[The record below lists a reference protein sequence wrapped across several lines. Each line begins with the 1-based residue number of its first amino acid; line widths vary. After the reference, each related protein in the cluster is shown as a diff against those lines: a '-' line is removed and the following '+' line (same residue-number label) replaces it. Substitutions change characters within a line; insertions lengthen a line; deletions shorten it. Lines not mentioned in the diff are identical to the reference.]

1 MQAGYDDV
9 QALGGGFDAWVRAG
23 GPVEKKTG

>member
-9 QALGGGFDAWVRAG
+9 QALAGGFDAWVGAG
-23 GPVEKKTG
+23 GPVERKTG